1 MPKFSLT
8 TQIITGMILGILTGL
23 FFGEASASLEIIGT
37 VYVRLLQMTI
47 LPYIMFSLM
56 VGFGSLTYDRAWLL
70 AKRAGLLLLVFWA
83 IGLTVVVFIA
93 MTFPNRE
100 SASFFNPVMVQEAEE
115 VSLVEMF
122 IPSNPFEA
130 MATSAIPAV
139 VLFSILFGLALIA
152 IPKKEAVLDVFGVIS
167 KTLQRVTGF
176 IVKITPLGVFGLT
189 AAAAGTLEG
198 GDVIR
203 LQVYFIAYIGCCL
216 FLTFVAF
223 PILMSILTPF
233 SYRQVL
239 TVSKNALITAFT
251 TGNLFVVLPI
261 LIEDCQKMFR
271 EKCPDAKDAEFF
283 INILIPVTFN
293 FPNMGKLTALL
304 FIFFGAWFIGSP
316 MPYAQYPQTI
326 ATALPVFF
334 GGIDIAVPYMLQI
347 EGLPSDLFSLYVLS
361 GIINGRFATL
371 LACMELLCFTL
382 MAVSSLLDQLMFS
395 LRKIC
400 LGVVVITAGGA
411 ALVLSASALL
421 EQIVPTANEQ
431 AAFVRNMTVEK
442 KALARVYDSPPA
454 LIELSSGKD
463 GSDQNSAG
471 SHSRKGFFA
480 RVFGDSQNEAEVQG
494 DDSDSV
500 RERRILHVGFFPDNL
515 PWSYFNDKD
524 ELVGYDIEAAHRL
537 AAHLG
542 CQLEFY
548 PLEQYNSHEYLNAGV
563 IDIIMSGVPITTTDI
578 SRYTFSDFY
587 LQLYLAVVIPR
598 DPRLEDIFSSME
610 RLAESDG
617 IQFGYVPPSPFLPN
631 IRAQLPN
638 IKLVE
643 YLNYSEFFASSENQ
657 SDGKVLYTSAEAGSA
672 LTLLHPGYK
681 VIVGKNR
688 SVYNLAYPVN
698 PNDSNFL
705 VFLNQW
711 LALEQQSNV
720 SKASYDYWILGHPR
734 QDLEPRWSIIRNV
747 LGWVD

>member
-23 FFGEASASLEIIGT
+23 FFGEASASLEVIGT

-56 VGFGSLTYDRAWLL
+56 VGFGSLTYERAWLL

-100 SASFFNPVMVQEAEE
+100 SASFFNPAMVQEAEE

-189 AAAAGTLEG
+189 AAAAGTLDG

-203 LQVYFIAYIGCCL
+203 LQVYFITYIGCCL

-223 PILMSILTPF
+223 PILMSVLTPF

-316 MPYAQYPQTI
+316 MPYSQYPQTI

-454 LIELSSGKD
+454 LIELSSG
-463 GSDQNSAG
+463 
-471 SHSRKGFFA
+471 
-480 RVFGDSQNEAEVQG
+480 
-494 DDSDSV
+494 
-500 RERRILHVGFFPDNL
+500 
-515 PWSYFNDKD
+515 
-524 ELVGYDIEAAHRL
+524 
-537 AAHLG
+537 
-542 CQLEFY
+542 
-548 PLEQYNSHEYLNAGV
+548 
-563 IDIIMSGVPITTTDI
+563 
-578 SRYTFSDFY
+578 
-587 LQLYLAVVIPR
+587 
-598 DPRLEDIFSSME
+598 
-610 RLAESDG
+610 
-617 IQFGYVPPSPFLPN
+617 
-631 IRAQLPN
+631 
-638 IKLVE
+638 
-643 YLNYSEFFASSENQ
+643 
-657 SDGKVLYTSAEAGSA
+657 
-672 LTLLHPGYK
+672 
-681 VIVGKNR
+681 
-688 SVYNLAYPVN
+688 
-698 PNDSNFL
+698 
-705 VFLNQW
+705 
-711 LALEQQSNV
+711 
-720 SKASYDYWILGHPR
+720 
-734 QDLEPRWSIIRNV
+734 
-747 LGWVD
+747 